1 MKLERDYL
9 DIIVAVRLLGGR
21 ERGCVKKDGPGNEV
35 EALRGETPILLSL
48 RNVTH
53 TRHTLSSETF

>member
-35 EALRGETPILLSL
+35 EALRVRHSSCLIPLSIVL
-48 RNVTH
+48 EGHLYVCI
-53 TRHTLSSETF
+53 